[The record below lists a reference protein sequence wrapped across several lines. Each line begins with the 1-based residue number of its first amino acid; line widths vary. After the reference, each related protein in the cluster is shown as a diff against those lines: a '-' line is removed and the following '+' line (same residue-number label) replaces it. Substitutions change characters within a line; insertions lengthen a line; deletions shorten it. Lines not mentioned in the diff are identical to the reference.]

1 MTTPDLF
8 GFAMLMSLKTTE
20 RKRAQQPL
28 IMTMLPGPA
37 AQRSAIAA
45 IAVTTQ
51 ARDGLRRE
59 RRVATETVQA
69 VVAAATDPAGF
80 TTESMRKLPA
90 LRPIATDALRD
101 SIVAAVSGQPSTTP
115 GGGTRALP
123 AGSSAPQPADQ
134 PATLEA
140 AKRAAEAHA
149 QADLVV
155 VDQAVKVAALAMSKK
170 GGKLTA
176 EESGQFPE
184 FLARLSPDQRAQL
197 VS

>member
-8 GFAMLMSLKTTE
+8 GFAMLMSLKTPE

-45 IAVTTQ
+45 VAVTTQ

-59 RRVATETVQA
+59 RRVAHETVQA
-69 VVAAATDPAGF
+69 VVAAAKDAGGF
-80 TTESMRKLPA
+80 TTESLRNMPA
-90 LRPIATDALRD
+90 LRLIATDALRD
-101 SIVAAVSGQPSTTP
+101 SIIAAVSGGSPAP
-115 GGGTRALP
+115 PDNGTKALP
-123 AGSSAPQPADQ
+123 AATASPQPADRS
-134 PATLEA
+134 TEVEA
-140 AKRAAEAHA
+140 AKKATEDHA
-149 QADLVV
+149 KADLVV
-155 VDQAVKVAALAMSKK
+155 VDQAVKAAALLMSKK

-184 FLARLSPDQRAQL
+184 FLARLNAQQQAQL